1 MDKIR
6 PLHCILHRRLATS
19 LLSTG
24 AIRQSTPLTRSLSL
38 YSTRSLDK
46 RNFSMTPKSDRSQE
60 YSKVL
65 RKDTINQAVVKAEY
79 AVRGEIALR
88 SEKLREELA
97 EDDSAKDR
105 LGFDKVIS
113 ANIGN
118 PQQLGQKGLTFL
130 RQVSNG
136 FRYISDECHR
146 ADLTLHRSPA

>member
-1 MDKIR
+1 
-6 PLHCILHRRLATS
+6 
-19 LLSTG
+19 
-24 AIRQSTPLTRSLSL
+24 
-38 YSTRSLDK
+38 
-46 RNFSMTPKSDRSQE
+46 MTPKSDRSQE

-130 RQVSNG
+130 RQVSNES
-136 FRYISDECHR
+136 RYISDECHR
-146 ADLTLHRSPA
+146 AD